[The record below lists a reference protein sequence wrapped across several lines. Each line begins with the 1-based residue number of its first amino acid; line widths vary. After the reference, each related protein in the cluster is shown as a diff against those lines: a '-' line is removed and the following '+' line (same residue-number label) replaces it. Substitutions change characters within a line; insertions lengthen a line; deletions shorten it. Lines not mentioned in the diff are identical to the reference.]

1 MTLLESVLALDQ
13 WLETMKQPQG
23 YAGPVAHWW
32 QACYQYVGPGLDW
45 RYEGILAGYQ
55 RLWDLSRDERWRRR
69 IDEAVGHL
77 IAGQRP
83 DGSYRNSRF
92 EDNPGVL
99 GTPHEAAATL
109 GLLHVCRTATHP
121 DLRYAVVKSLNHL
134 IDCLWDKPSQ
144 GFNDA
149 PGVLGR
155 VPNKLATLAEV
166 LMAGAEWLG
175 EESWLAYARSALDD
189 IVRFQVKAGRYQG
202 AVHQWATGPALT
214 GDGRFFPY
222 YIARCVPALVEG
234 ARIFHAPSYREAAE
248 LIGDFLLRT
257 RHDDGSWPQLLYQ
270 HGGGVEY
277 PHWVAPL
284 ADILYALWCLG
295 RPLPAASLAYL
306 RQGQLPSGGFVTAE
320 GFCARFDGRRRPA
333 RSYLDVTPVVG
344 WNDKVLRLLTAL
356 LSDRPEGWPRVP
368 IADEATVV
376 PVWVDQEVG
385 QFRETPE
392 AMAIG
397 GKRGLAFFWEK
408 KASWAVLRG
417 EVMVR

>member
-32 QACYQYVGPGLDW
+32 QACYHYVGPGVDW

-55 RLWDLSRDERWRRR
+55 NLWALSHDDRWRER
-69 IDEAVGHL
+69 IDDAVHHVVG
-77 IAGQRP
+77 GQRS

-109 GLLHVCRTATHP
+109 GLLRVYHTSTHP
-121 DLRYAVVKSLNHL
+121 AIGQVIAKNLRHL
-134 IDCLWDKPSQ
+134 IAQLWDEPSQ

-155 VPNKLATLAEV
+155 VPNKLATLAEA
-166 LMAGAEWLG
+166 LMAGAELLG
-175 EESWLAYARSALDD
+175 EDAWLRYAHSALDD
-189 IVRFQVKAGRYQG
+189 IVRLQVTAGRFKG
-202 AVHQWATGPALT
+202 AVHQWAFGPALR

-222 YIARCVPALVEG
+222 YIARCVPALLEG
-234 ARIFHAPSYREAAE
+234 ARIFQEHRYREAAE

-257 RHDDGSWPQLLYQ
+257 CHDDGSWPQLFYER
-270 HGGGVEY
+270 GGCVEY

-284 ADILYALWCLG
+284 ADILYALWRLQ
-295 RPLPAASLAYL
+295 RTLPPASLAYL
-306 RQGQLPSGGFVTAE
+306 RNGQLPSGGFVTAE
-320 GFCARFDGRRRPA
+320 GFYARFAHSRDPR

-344 WNDKVLRLLTAL
+344 WNDKVLRFFTAL
-356 LSDRPEGWPRVP
+356 LRDCPADSSMVDRV
-368 IADEATVV
+368 DEAVV
-376 PVWVDQEVG
+376 MPVWVGQVQG
-385 QFRETPE
+385 QFTETRDI
-392 AMAIG
+392 MAI
-397 GKRGLAFFWEK
+397 RGPRGPAFFWHK
-408 KASWAVLRG
+408 QNPWAVLNG